1 MSTDADTGA
10 AGADTTTEG
19 AVDGKTI
26 VETAGAGEG
35 ADAAALAAA
44 DAAKGADAGKDGKAD
59 ATPDWRV
66 RMAGED
72 KDALKR
78 LGRFT
83 DEGQFFKSYRALEQK
98 LSSGEVVKK
107 LAPDASAEEV
117 ATWRKENGIPEKP
130 EAYVEG
136 FKSPKGIVL
145 SEADKPIVGEIAA
158 AALDGNVPPEA
169 FNKIVEKYYE
179 VQEAQAAAQAEA
191 DATYKQQ
198 AEDTLR
204 GLWQGAEYRQNLVAV
219 QNLMAGWPEG
229 LAAQVLAGRDA
240 DGRKLGDNPAFIQQ
254 LAALQRELNPMA
266 ALVPAGS
273 SDPGKAGQAR
283 LDEIKGWMGA
293 PRNSPESKKYWND
306 EKVQAEYRD
315 LLTAQEKIKGRAA

>member
-1 MSTDADTGA
+1 MSKEADTGA

-19 AVDGKTI
+19 AADGKTI
-26 VETAGAGEG
+26 VETTAAGAGDG
-35 ADAAALAAA
+35 AAASAATEGSA
-44 DAAKGADAGKDGKAD
+44 GAEGKPQD

-107 LAPDASAEEV
+107 LAPDATAEEL

-229 LAAQVLAGRDA
+229 LAAQVLAGRDPE
-240 DGRKLGDNPAFIQQ
+240 GRKLGDNPAFIQQ

-293 PRNSPESKKYWND
+293 KSGSPEHAKYWKD
-306 EKVQAEYRD
+306 EKVQAEYRSLID
-315 LLTAQEKIKGRAA
+315 AQNTIKGRSAA